1 MLLCEYHQLLINL
14 KQCRLSSGRRSSK
27 PMQNT
32 VLHFFCRKLDGC
44 RYGGVFKFGQP
55 LLLVRDPELIKT
67 VLVKEFNSFHDNDF
81 ESDPEVDPLFGRN
94 PFLLTGER

>member
-1 MLLCEYHQLLINL
+1 
-14 KQCRLSSGRRSSK
+14 
-27 PMQNT
+27 MQNT